1 MKVKEIADLT
11 GISVRTLHHYD
22 AIGLLKPERVNA
34 AGYRS
39 YSSENLTLLQQILF
53 FRELGFSLAQIKA
66 IVTDPGF
73 DPLQAL
79 QAHRQRL
86 LAKRQ
91 QLDTLLETVAHTIQ
105 NLKGERTMTDPEKFK
120 GFDFSHNPY
129 EAEARQR
136 WGDAEVNASKARL
149 KHVQQAGQ
157 MAALQEE
164 MNSLYRDLATLRQQD
179 PASAE
184 AQAAIARWYQLLQR
198 MGNYS
203 YAAFKGLGQMYVDDS
218 RFTANIDQFGEGLAV
233 FMRDAMAIYADRQ
246 TEAEASKG

>member
-1 MKVKEIADLT
+1 MKVKEIAELT

-22 AIGLLKPERVNA
+22 AIGLLKPERINA

-39 YSSENLTLLQQILF
+39 YSSENLALLQQILF
-53 FRELGFSLAQIKA
+53 FKELGFSLAQIKA

-73 DPLQAL
+73 DRLQAL
-79 QAHRQRL
+79 HQHQQRL

-91 QLDTLLETVAHTIQ
+91 QIDALLETVAHTIQ
-105 NLKGERTMTDPEKFK
+105 ELKGERKMTDTEKFK

-129 EAEARQR
+129 AAEARQR
-136 WGDAEVNASKARL
+136 WGDEAVDASNARL
-149 KHVQQAGQ
+149 KDVQQAGQ
-157 MAALQEE
+157 MAALQDEI
-164 MNSLYRDLATLRQQD
+164 NSLYRDLAALRKQD
-179 PASAE
+179 PASAA
-184 AQAAIARWYQLLQR
+184 AQAAIDRWYQLLQR

-203 YAAFKGLGQMYVDDS
+203 YEAFKGLGQMYVDDS

-246 TEAEASKG
+246 AESASL